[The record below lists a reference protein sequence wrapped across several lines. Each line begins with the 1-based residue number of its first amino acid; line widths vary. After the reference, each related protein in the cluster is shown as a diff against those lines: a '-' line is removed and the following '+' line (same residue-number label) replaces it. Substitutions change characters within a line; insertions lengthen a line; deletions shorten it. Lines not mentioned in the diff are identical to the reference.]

1 MKIGHGGRKK
11 DHSRDEADGYDE
23 TLIPVDF
30 QTCGQFRD
38 DFLFQHLVRPMQAG
52 VFVTSIMDCC
62 HSGTVLDLPYQ
73 FKADEESDSMQESEI
88 YCQYKSII
96 QPDEEEVCDDDDDA
110 GDEEDCEEDEEDC
123 EDCEDEED
131 CDDDAEEEED
141 CDEDNEG
148 DCDDEEDEEDCEEEE
163 DEEDCEEEEEDGEE
177 EE

>member
-73 FKADEESDSMQESEI
+73 FKADEESDSMQESET

-96 QPDEEEVCDDDDDA
+96 QPDEEEVWDDDDDDA
-110 GDEEDCEEDEEDC
+110 GDEEDC
-123 EDCEDEED
+123 
-131 CDDDAEEEED
+131 
-141 CDEDNEG
+141 
-148 DCDDEEDEEDCEEEE
+148 EEDEEDCEEEE